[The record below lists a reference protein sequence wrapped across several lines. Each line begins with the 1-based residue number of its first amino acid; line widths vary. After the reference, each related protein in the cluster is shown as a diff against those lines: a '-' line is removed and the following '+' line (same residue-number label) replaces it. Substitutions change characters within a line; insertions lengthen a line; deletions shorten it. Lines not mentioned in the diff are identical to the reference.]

1 MAQAIMRTATIHS
14 RNRDAAYQEGG
25 ATQRDLDHFTCMRII
40 RNVSNYLIGNM
51 ITNQYSDW
59 GDFGTVQGTVS
70 SLVDSNISKN
80 LTELQRLAGIT
91 PENFTD
97 WFVEAVCSLK
107 DGLNKPA
114 AWHWRDQEE
123 RAASA
128 SASSAG
134 AGGGGVQ
141 AGEGGAQPRAAAVA
155 HDTIT
160 DQRGNQLPLHGDQG
174 VYTVFKNSHELVREG
189 VIDKQD
195 VKVNIQGLLQNQ
207 LKSQLTHQPNFS
219 DPEYLNDLYAKLS
232 AIYAAEHSAPVVHAP
247 APLPVAHFA
256 VPVPA
261 PRAGL
266 NQAAAGGIP
275 RHIVDFYGKNMP
287 LLGSDEVSGI
297 YKLFINIT
305 THFKNKDIIKGRLKT
320 YIKKIY

>member
-1 MAQAIMRTATIHS
+1 MFLLKCFFLNLLILQSTQVFANRALDRAVAADGLRTGYYNPNPADARIPGHTDTILEEFSKRPSSETANPTQKKQMAQAMMRTAAIHS
-14 RNRDAAYQEGG
+14 RNRDAAYQQVGV
-25 ATQRDLDHFTCMRII
+25 TQRDLDHFTCMRII

-174 VYTVFKNSHELVREG
+174 VYTVFKNSL
-189 VIDKQD
+189 
-195 VKVNIQGLLQNQ
+195 
-207 LKSQLTHQPNFS
+207 
-219 DPEYLNDLYAKLS
+219 ALS
-232 AIYAAEHSAPVVHAP
+232 KC
-247 APLPVAHFA
+247 F
-256 VPVPA
+256 
-261 PRAGL
+261 
-266 NQAAAGGIP
+266 
-275 RHIVDFYGKNMP
+275 
-287 LLGSDEVSGI
+287 
-297 YKLFINIT
+297 T
-305 THFKNKDIIKGRLKT
+305 
-320 YIKKIY
+320 